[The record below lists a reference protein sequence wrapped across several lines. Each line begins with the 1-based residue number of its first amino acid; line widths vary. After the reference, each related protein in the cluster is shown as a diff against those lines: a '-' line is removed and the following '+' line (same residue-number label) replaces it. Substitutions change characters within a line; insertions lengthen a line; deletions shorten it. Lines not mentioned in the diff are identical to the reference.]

1 MNWDDI
7 RHLLVVARAG
17 SFVKAGRALKV
28 EHTTV
33 ARRVARLEREV
44 GARLLSRTREGVML
58 TSAGQAVAARLAHL
72 EDELHGALRLAET
85 FDEGVSG
92 TVRIATAEI
101 FANGFLCEQLPE
113 LLSRFPGLVVD
124 LPVAQGFLDLAKR
137 EADVAVRLLPPGRDP
152 ADPELVARRVGEVSF
167 ALYGSRDY
175 LARNP
180 LPPGPVESLAGHRL
194 LYFDQSAPR
203 TIGAEWLKAR
213 DTDATYSLRSNT
225 VTLLHAAATAGLG
238 LTVLPTFLAERSP
251 QLVRLTEGLGQSVVW
266 VVVHPDAKR
275 VRRIA
280 TVFHWLVEIVE
291 RKFRSPSA

>member
-1 MNWDDI
+1 
-7 RHLLVVARAG
+7 
-17 SFVKAGRALKV
+17 V

-33 ARRVARLEREV
+33 ARRVARLEDEV
-44 GARLLSRTREGVML
+44 GGRLLSRTREGVVL
-58 TSAGQAVAARLAHL
+58 TAAGEAVAARLAHL
-72 EDELHGALRLAET
+72 EDELHGAMRLAET
-85 FDEGVSG
+85 FDEDVSG

-101 FANGFLCEQLPE
+101 FANGFLCDRLPE
-113 LLSRFPGLVVD
+113 LLARFPGLRVE

-137 EADVAVRLLPPGRDP
+137 EADVAVRLLPPDRDP
-152 ADPELVARRVGEVSF
+152 ADPELVARRVGEASF

-180 LPPGPVESLAGHRL
+180 LPPGPIESLAGHRL

-213 DTDATYSLRSNT
+213 DRGATYSLRSNT
-225 VTLLHAAATAGLG
+225 VTLLHAAAMAGLG

-251 QLVRLTEGLGQSVVW
+251 QLVRLTERLAHSVVW

-275 VRRIA
+275 VRRIG
-280 TVFHWLVEIVE
+280 TVFHWLIETVEQ
-291 RKFRSPSA
+291 RFRAIGPPEWTS